1 MIRNKNG
8 ELIKLDR
15 NSLST
20 DKEFYVKLWKKKYN
34 ISVNK
39 NRLKETIKR
48 SLNNFGK
55 KKKYK

>member
-39 NRLKETIKR
+39 NRLKKTIKR

-55 KKKYK
+55 KKI

>member
-15 NSLST
+15 DSFST

-34 ISVNK
+34 VSINK
-39 NRLKETIKR
+39 NRLHEKIKQ
-48 SLNNFGK
+48 SLNIFE

>member
-20 DKEFYVKLWKKKYN
+20 DKESYVKLWKKKYN

-55 KKKYK
+55 KKI

>member
-55 KKKYK
+55 KKI

>member
-1 MIRNKNG
+1 MIRNKAG

-15 NSLST
+15 KLLST

-39 NRLKETIKR
+39 NRLKETIKH

-55 KKKYK
+55 KKYK